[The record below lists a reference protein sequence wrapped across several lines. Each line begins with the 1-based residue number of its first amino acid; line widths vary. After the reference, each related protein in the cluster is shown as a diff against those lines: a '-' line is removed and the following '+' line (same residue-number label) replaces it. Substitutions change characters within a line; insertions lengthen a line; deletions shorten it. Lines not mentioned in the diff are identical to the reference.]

1 MSLASEKKQ
10 PLKRNENINI
20 RVEGSQRDRID
31 QAARAVGKSRTE
43 FILDAVSR
51 KVEEVENTLLDKV
64 VFVLS
69 EDEWKAFHAAL
80 DAPVSS
86 HENLRKLFATK
97 SPWD

>member
-10 PLKRNENINI
+10 HLRRDENINI

-31 QAARAVGKSRTE
+31 QAARALGKSRTE

-64 VFVLS
+64 IFILS
-69 EDEWKAFHAAL
+69 EDEWKAFNAAL
-80 DAPVSS
+80 DAPVNSN
-86 HENLRKLFATK
+86 ENLRRLFSTK